1 MIKLPIK
8 IILLLH
14 VLVVSSCSSLDVLKE
29 NYQNFLSTSSNKF
42 YVVEEGDSIWSMSIK
57 LNLDP
62 QLLISNNSLDK
73 PYIIY
78 PDQKLAL
85 YEYSNI
91 QLGQCPLHRK
101 RLREETDTIVPEHV
115 IFQVQDL
122 TRCFVSDAE
131 NWLSLARD

>member
-8 IILLLH
+8 IIFLLH

-42 YVVEEGDSIWSMSIK
+42 YVVEEGDSIWSISIK

-62 QLLISNNSLDK
+62 QLLISNNNLDK

-91 QLGQCPLHRK
+91 QPS
-101 RLREETDTIVPEHV
+101 
-115 IFQVQDL
+115 F
-122 TRCFVSDAE
+122 
-131 NWLSLARD
+131 NLSLIHISEPTRRRGMGGGGVWV